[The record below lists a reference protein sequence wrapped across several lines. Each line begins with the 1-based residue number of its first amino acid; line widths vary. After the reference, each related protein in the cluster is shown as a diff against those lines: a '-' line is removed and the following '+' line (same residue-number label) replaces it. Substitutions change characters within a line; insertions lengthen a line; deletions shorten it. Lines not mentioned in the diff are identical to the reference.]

1 MVSLA
6 KSFRAYDILH
16 HAKDEIIRIAEEV
29 GIDGCVLFANLPA
42 PGHLWH
48 GHSVPVLTRKYR
60 GTCSVVL
67 YVNQTSTGQE
77 WPFLRFHSFKNGGEI
92 RTFNGLQWLNT
103 HQEHAMMKP
112 KTTPRNIK
120 IVVTDTLDR
129 LQAEA
134 RLARFRQTHQEFIFG
149 TAVSTESAWLQKR
162 LFGEAS
168 KSLCQRIMLKQHE
181 QKIIAKLENAAG
193 VLTGY
198 QSISTGI
205 DGDQKRFVLAHRGLL
220 KGSFFRIRP
229 SVSDAESAVIV
240 CEGVATALSLA
251 LVWQGEIR
259 AALTANNL
267 NEVRA
272 GVIGRVLFAH
282 DQDVYKPKVGNV
294 GLNAAINAMQDGD
307 LLLTPKFNWEDHEDH
322 PTDFNDVLGL
332 YGLDELYRQSR
343 NCHKPQCS
351 MPLQLEANALC
362 SSMI

>member
-6 KSFRAYDILH
+6 KSFRALDILH
-16 HAKDEIIRIAEEV
+16 HAKDEIISLAKEV
-29 GIDGCVLFANLPA
+29 GIDGNALIANLPV

-67 YVNQTSTGQE
+67 YLNQTSTGQE
-77 WPFLRFHSFKNGGEI
+77 WPFLRFHSFKNGGET

-103 HQEHAMMKP
+103 NQEHAPMKS
-112 KTTPRNIK
+112 KNTPISIK
-120 IVVTDTLDR
+120 VAVTNTLER
-129 LQAEA
+129 LQAQA
-134 RLARFRQTHQEFIFG
+134 RLARFRQTHQEFILG
-149 TAVSTESAWLQKR
+149 TAVSTESSWLHHR

-181 QKIIAKLENAAG
+181 HKIIAKLENAVG

-198 QSISTGI
+198 QTISAGVA
-205 DGDQKRFVLAHRGLL
+205 GDQKRFVLAHSGLL

-229 SVSDAESAVIV
+229 SVPDAEDAVIV

-259 AALTANNL
+259 AALTASNL

-272 GVIGRVLFAH
+272 GVVGRVLFAH

-294 GLNAAINAMQDGD
+294 GFNAAIDAMQDCD
-307 LLLTPKFNWEDHEDH
+307 LLVTPKFNWEDQEEQ

-343 NCHKPQCS
+343 NWYQPQCV
-351 MPLQLEANALC
+351 MPSHLTANALC
-362 SSMI
+362 SSMF